1 MLAAGNQAKVVPFH
15 LMTHSRPTFAD
26 RYTYVCMLLM
36 GPSVLAPIF
45 RSLIDKV
52 EQGNKGMGKLLWPAA
67 SASGLALVAYYST

>member
-1 MLAAGNQAKVVPFH
+1 
-15 LMTHSRPTFAD
+15 
-26 RYTYVCMLLM
+26 MLLM

-45 RSLIDKV
+45 RSLMDKV